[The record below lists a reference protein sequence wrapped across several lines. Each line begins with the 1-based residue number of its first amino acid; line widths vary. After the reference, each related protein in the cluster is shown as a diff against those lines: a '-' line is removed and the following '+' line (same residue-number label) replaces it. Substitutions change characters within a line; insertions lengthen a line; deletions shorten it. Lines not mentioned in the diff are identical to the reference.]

1 MLADH
6 IDEIIMLAAGAWMT
20 LVGFGYLQL
29 PTGNGATPP
38 WARTLAGHFNWM
50 GPLLV
55 AIALLLAIFG

>member
-1 MLADH
+1 MLADY

-29 PTGNGATPP
+29 PTGSGVAPP
-38 WARTLAGHFNWM
+38 WVQTLAGHFNWM

-55 AIALLLAIFG
+55 AIALLLAVFG

>member
-1 MLADH
+1 MLADY

-38 WARTLAGHFNWM
+38 WVKTIAGHFNWM

-55 AIALLLAIFG
+55 AIALLLAVFG

>member
-1 MLADH
+1 MLADY